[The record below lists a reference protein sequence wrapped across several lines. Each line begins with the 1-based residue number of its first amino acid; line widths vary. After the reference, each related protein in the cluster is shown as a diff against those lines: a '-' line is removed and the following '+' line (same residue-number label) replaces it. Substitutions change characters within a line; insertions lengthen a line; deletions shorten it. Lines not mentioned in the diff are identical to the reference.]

1 MNCQRHVSI
10 ILGAVAFANALYAVL
25 KYLPETDVVDKKNG
39 KLFSLSYKLQ
49 GSQMKS
55 YFAMLGKAIKVR
67 KLCELGY
74 ANKDAFVILGDLITL
89 G

>member
-10 ILGAVAFANALYAVL
+10 ILGAVALANALCAVL
-25 KYLPETDVVDKKNG
+25 KYSPETDVIDNKNG
-39 KLFSLSYKLQ
+39 KLFSLSYKFQ

-55 YFAMLGKAIKVR
+55 YFAMLGNAINIR
-67 KLCELGY
+67 KLCEPGY